1 MQMYELE
8 PLISNLHRKDRNS
21 WEQARMISYIIA
33 QTNSTKQL
41 SPTDIMKFDWDE
53 AKEKDT
59 SISKKLKP
67 TDIMQFTWDSDTT
80 GETSISNE
88 DIKRLKEKAKQ
99 YTTHN

>member
-8 PLISNLHRKDRNS
+8 PLINNLHKKDRNS

-59 SISKKLKP
+59 SISKD
-67 TDIMQFTWDSDTT
+67 DIARLQAKANQFINTQ
-80 GETSISNE
+80 N
-88 DIKRLKEKAKQ
+88 
-99 YTTHN
+99 

>member
-1 MQMYELE
+1 MQMYEVKAVLE
-8 PLISNLHRKDRNS
+8 NLQHKNKTG

-59 SISKKLKP
+59 RNNSMPASVGCECLH
-67 TDIMQFTWDSDTT
+67 
-80 GETSISNE
+80 G
-88 DIKRLKEKAKQ
+88 R
-99 YTTHN
+99 

>member
-1 MQMYELE
+1 MYELE
-8 PLISNLHRKDRNS
+8 PLISNLHKKDRYS

-59 SISKKLKP
+59 SISKD
-67 TDIMQFTWDSDTT
+67 DIARLRAKANQFINTK
-80 GETSISNE
+80 N
-88 DIKRLKEKAKQ
+88 
-99 YTTHN
+99 

>member
-59 SISKKLKP
+59 SISKD
-67 TDIMQFTWDSDTT
+67 DIARLQAKANQFINTQ
-80 GETSISNE
+80 N
-88 DIKRLKEKAKQ
+88 
-99 YTTHN
+99 

>member
-1 MQMYELE
+1 MDSMQIYELKE
-8 PLISNLHRKDRNS
+8 VLDKMQNKNKTG

-59 SISKKLKP
+59 SISKD
-67 TDIMQFTWDSDTT
+67 DIARLQAKANQFINTQ
-80 GETSISNE
+80 N
-88 DIKRLKEKAKQ
+88 
-99 YTTHN
+99 

>member
-1 MQMYELE
+1 MYALIVLEAGIAPDYFLDSMQMYEVKAVLE
-8 PLISNLHRKDRNS
+8 NLQHKNKTG

-59 SISKKLKP
+59 SISKD
-67 TDIMQFTWDSDTT
+67 DIVRLQAKANQFINTQ
-80 GETSISNE
+80 N
-88 DIKRLKEKAKQ
+88 
-99 YTTHN
+99 